1 MLWIRYEI
9 NEGLVMAKAKINY
22 DDVKKVCEQILAD
35 DEEPTARSVRAIL
48 GVGSMQTVLG
58 FIQDWN
64 KTRTLKEI
72 TAESIDKK
80 LLQLINVTVSDSVK
94 FGMSKIQE
102 ELVKAT
108 LERNDMSAEFLRLEN
123 EYNISIG
130 EIERY
135 KIDNTKA
142 EERCRN
148 LQENLAEAKS
158 NILTLTNKN
167 EVIAMERNKF
177 EFELIAALEQCQHHE
192 VGIARYE
199 KLKLENENLA
209 GQLAGIN
216 SINGSQIIK
225 TN

>member
-1 MLWIRYEI
+1 
-9 NEGLVMAKAKINY
+9 MAKAKINY
-22 DDVKKVCEQILAD
+22 EDVKNVCEQILAD
-35 DEEPTARSVRAIL
+35 DEEPSARSVRAIL
-48 GVGSMQTVLG
+48 GIGSMQTVLG

-64 KTRTLKEI
+64 KLRNFKEI

-80 LLQLINVTVSDSVK
+80 LLLLINETIKDSVK
-94 FGMSKIQE
+94 IGINKIQA
-102 ELVKAT
+102 ELVKVT
-108 LERNDMSAEFLRLEN
+108 SDRDDMAAEYRRLEY
-123 EYNISIG
+123 EHNIAIE
-130 EIERY
+130 EIDHY
-135 KIDNTKA
+135 KTEETKA
-142 EERCRN
+142 AERITN

-192 VGIARYE
+192 VGMARYE

-216 SINGSQIIK
+216 SFNCSQINMTK
-225 TN
+225 